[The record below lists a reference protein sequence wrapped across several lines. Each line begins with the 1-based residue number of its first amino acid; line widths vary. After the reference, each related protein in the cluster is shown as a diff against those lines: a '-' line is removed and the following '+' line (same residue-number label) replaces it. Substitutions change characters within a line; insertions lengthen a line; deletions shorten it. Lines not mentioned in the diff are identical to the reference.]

1 MTAKERQALIDDLEG
16 EIMLGAFHGYR
27 MPALEERLLE
37 LLKEQE
43 NENNLSK

>member
-1 MTAKERQALIDDLEG
+1 MTAKERQQLIYDLEG

-37 LLKEQE
+37 LLKEEE
-43 NENNLSK
+43 NDSQRTD